1 MDLRVARTRRHI
13 TAAFLELR
21 AQKPLERITIKDLA
35 ARAEINKATF
45 YLHFHDIYHL
55 SDTVEQ
61 EIVSSVIDRIEKPEN
76 LIFQPSQAIRELTGA
91 YLAQKDRIDVVF
103 SGEQR
108 PHLVQRID
116 HSIRQSLYEK
126 YPQWRDDRDKNI
138 MLSYCIYGSYHAFME
153 NRHYGVESVLPAICR
168 ISDAVKVLYEG
179 N

>member
-13 TAAFLELR
+13 VNAFLELR

-61 EIVSSVIDRIEKPEN
+61 EIVSSVIDRIENPEN
-76 LIFQPSQAIRELTGA
+76 LVFQPSQAIRELTAA
-91 YLAQKDRIDVVF
+91 YVAQKERIDVVF

-108 PHLVQRID
+108 PHLVKLMDQN
-116 HSIRQSLYEK
+116 IRRSLYEK
-126 YPQWRDDRDKNI
+126 YPQWKDDLDTNI
-138 MLSYCIYGSYHAFME
+138 MLIYCIYGSYHAFME
-153 NRHYGVESVLPAICR
+153 NRHHGIDAILPAICR
-168 ISDAVKVLYEG
+168 ISDALKVLYKG
-179 N
+179 D